1 MVRDATDDRLLA
13 LLREDA
19 RQPVTSLARVLHLSR
34 AAVYARLERLE
45 KHGPIASYTVK
56 LKPDYNRRL
65 IRAHVMIKVLPKL
78 ARATERQLAAMPGL
92 TALYTV
98 SGEHDLIAMVETDDV
113 GTLDGLIDAIGS
125 LEGVEK
131 TVSSIL
137 LSQKLRAPGAGS
149 PFRQTGDPV

>member
-1 MVRDATDDRLLA
+1 MTRKNDTLSLDLIDERLLA

-19 RQPVTSLARVLHLSR
+19 RQPVTALAKALKLSR
-34 AAVYARLERLE
+34 AAVYTRLGRLQRQ
-45 KHGPIASYTVK
+45 GPIQGYTVK
-56 LKPDYNRRL
+56 LSPDFNRRL

-78 ARATERQLAAMPGL
+78 SRATERQLATMPAL

-98 SGEHDLIAMVETDDV
+98 SGEHDLIAMVEAEDV
-113 GTLDGLIDAIGS
+113 GKLDSLIDAIGS

-137 LSQKLRAPGAGS
+137 LSSKVQR
-149 PFRQTGDPV
+149 

>member
-1 MVRDATDDRLLA
+1 MTIRTDDSLLDAVDERLLA

-19 RQPVTSLARVLHLSR
+19 RRPVTRLARDLKMSR

-45 KHGPIASYTVK
+45 KRGPIAGYTVK
-56 LKPDYNRRL
+56 FKPDYNRRL
-65 IRAHVMIKVLPKL
+65 VRAHVMIKVLPKL
-78 ARATERQLAAMPGL
+78 SRATERQLAAMPAL

-98 SGEHDLIAMVETDDV
+98 SGEHDLIAMVEAEDV
-113 GTLDGLIDAIGS
+113 GKLDTLIDQIGS

-137 LSQKLRAPGAGS
+137 LSQKL
-149 PFRQTGDPV
+149 QH

>member
-1 MVRDATDDRLLA
+1 MAIKTDNMSLDAIDERLVA

-19 RQPVTSLARVLHLSR
+19 RRPVTRLARDLKLSR
-34 AAVYARLERLE
+34 AAVYTRLERLE
-45 KHGPIASYTVK
+45 KRGPIAGYTVK
-56 LKPDYNRRL
+56 FKPDYHRRM

-78 ARATERQLAAMPGL
+78 SRATERQLATMPAL

-98 SGEHDLIAMVETDDV
+98 SGEHDLIAMVEAEDV
-113 GTLDGLIDAIGS
+113 GKLDALIDAIGS

-137 LSQKLRAPGAGS
+137 LSQKL
-149 PFRQTGDPV
+149 QH

>member
-1 MVRDATDDRLLA
+1 MTSKSDNLTLDATDERLLA

-19 RQPVTSLARVLHLSR
+19 RMPVTSLAKALKLSR
-34 AAVYARLERLE
+34 AAVYTRLNRLQ
-45 KHGPIASYTVK
+45 KQGPIQSFTVK
-56 LKPDYNRRL
+56 LSSDYDRRR

-78 ARATERQLAAMPGL
+78 SRATERQLAAMPAL

-98 SGEHDLIAMVETDDV
+98 SGEHDLIAMVEAEDV
-113 GTLDGLIDAIGS
+113 GKLDSLIDAIGS

-137 LSQKLRAPGAGS
+137 LSSKVQR
-149 PFRQTGDPV
+149 

>member
-1 MVRDATDDRLLA
+1 MTRKIDNMSLDAMDEHLLA

-19 RQPVTSLARVLHLSR
+19 RRPVSSLARALKLSR
-34 AAVYARLERLE
+34 AAVYTRLARLQ
-45 KHGPIASYTVK
+45 KQGPIVGYTVK
-56 LKPDYNRRL
+56 LAPDYDRRR

-78 ARATERQLAAMPGL
+78 SRATERQLAAMPAL

-98 SGEHDLIAMVETDDV
+98 SGEHDLIAMVEAEDV
-113 GTLDGLIDAIGS
+113 GKLDTLIDAIGS

-137 LSQKLRAPGAGS
+137 LSAKLQR
-149 PFRQTGDPV
+149 

>member
-1 MVRDATDDRLLA
+1 MTSKTDNLSLDATDQRLLA

-19 RQPVTSLARVLHLSR
+19 RRPVSSLARALKLSR
-34 AAVYARLERLE
+34 AAVYTRLARLQ
-45 KHGPIASYTVK
+45 KQGPIEGYTVK
-56 LKPDYNRRL
+56 LAADYDRRR

-78 ARATERQLAAMPGL
+78 SRATERQLAAMPAL

-98 SGEHDLIAMVETDDV
+98 SGEHDLIAMVEAEDV
-113 GTLDGLIDAIGS
+113 GKLDTLIDAIGS

-137 LSQKLRAPGAGS
+137 LSSKLQR
-149 PFRQTGDPV
+149 

>member
-1 MVRDATDDRLLA
+1 MVRKSDTSSLDATDERLLA

-19 RQPVTSLARVLHLSR
+19 RRPLTSLAKALKLSR
-34 AAVYARLERLE
+34 AAVYARLGRLQSQ
-45 KHGPIASYTVK
+45 GPIQGYTVK
-56 LKPDYNRRL
+56 LSADYGRRL

-78 ARATERQLAAMPGL
+78 SRATERELAAMPAL

-98 SGEHDLIAMVETDDV
+98 SGEHDLIAMVEAEDV
-113 GTLDGLIDAIGS
+113 DKLDSLIDAIGS

-137 LSQKLRAPGAGS
+137 LSSKLQR
-149 PFRQTGDPV
+149 

>member
-1 MVRDATDDRLLA
+1 MTKKTDTLSLDATDERLLA

-19 RQPVTSLARVLHLSR
+19 RQPVTALAKALKLSR
-34 AAVYARLERLE
+34 AAVYTRLGRLQRQ
-45 KHGPIASYTVK
+45 GPIQGFTVK
-56 LKPDYNRRL
+56 LSPDFNRRL

-78 ARATERQLAAMPGL
+78 SRATERQLATMPAL

-98 SGEHDLIAMVETDDV
+98 SGEHDLIAMVEAEDV
-113 GTLDGLIDAIGS
+113 GKLDSLIDAIGS

-137 LSQKLRAPGAGS
+137 LSSKVQR
-149 PFRQTGDPV
+149 

>member
-1 MVRDATDDRLLA
+1 MTGKNDNMSLDVIDERLLA

-19 RQPVTSLARVLHLSR
+19 RRPVTRLARDLKLSR
-34 AAVYARLERLE
+34 AAVYTRLERLQ
-45 KHGPIASYTVK
+45 KRGPIEGYTVRF
-56 LKPDYNRRL
+56 KPDYHRRM

-78 ARATERQLAAMPGL
+78 SRATEQQLVTMPAL

-98 SGEHDLIAMVETDDV
+98 SGEHDLIAMVEAEDV
-113 GTLDGLIDAIGS
+113 GKLDVLIDAIGS

-137 LSQKLRAPGAGS
+137 LSQKL
-149 PFRQTGDPV
+149 QH

>member
-1 MVRDATDDRLLA
+1 MARKSDNLSIDAVDERLLA
-13 LLREDA
+13 LLRADA
-19 RQPVTSLARVLHLSR
+19 RIPVSRVARDLKMSR

-45 KHGPIASYTVK
+45 RHGPIEGYTVK
-56 LKPDYNRRL
+56 LKPDYHRRL

-78 ARATERQLAAMPGL
+78 SRATERQLAAMPAL

-98 SGEHDLIAMVETDDV
+98 SGEHDLIAMVEAEDV
-113 GTLDGLIDAIGS
+113 GKLDALIDAIGS

-137 LSQKLRAPGAGS
+137 LSQKLQKS
-149 PFRQTGDPV
+149 

>member
-1 MVRDATDDRLLA
+1 MASKSNDMSLDATDEQLLA

-19 RQPVTSLARVLHLSR
+19 RRPVTRLARDLKLSR

-45 KHGPIASYTVK
+45 KRGPIEGYTVK
-56 LKPDYNRRL
+56 LKPDYHRRM

-78 ARATERQLAAMPGL
+78 SRATERQLAAMPAL
-92 TALYTV
+92 IALYTV
-98 SGEHDLIAMVETDDV
+98 SGEHDLIAMVEAEDV
-113 GTLDGLIDAIGS
+113 GKLDALIDAIGS

-137 LSQKLRAPGAGS
+137 LSQKL
-149 PFRQTGDPV
+149 QH